1 MEFASFP
8 YLSCILLS
16 CVIGLLIILFLPE
29 KRKQEIKWI
38 SAVFSGIT
46 LVLSLYLFFAYDKS
60 RGGLQF
66 VEKILWVKS
75 MGITYFNAVDGFSL
89 PNLLLTGIVFFT
101 GVLTMWEMQNRVKEF
116 SPFIFCW
123 LPACSGSL

>member
-1 MEFASFP
+1 MQMEFATFP
-8 YLSCILLS
+8 YLSCILFS
-16 CVIGLLIILFLPE
+16 CLLGLLIILVLPE
-29 KRKQEIKWI
+29 ERKKEIKWV

-46 LVLSLYLFFAYDKS
+46 LALSLYLFFAYDKS

-75 MGITYFNAVDGFSL
+75 MGISYFNAADGFNL

-101 GVLTMWEMQNRVKEF
+101 CKPASKSFMP
-116 SPFIFCW
+116 SIFCW
-123 LPACSGSL
+123 SPACLGFL